1 MYLSEMKGNDKIIPV
16 CEMPGPQS
24 QPIPSLL
31 HMFQLALFTR
41 GHLDFPLQSLVN
53 LFCAARL
60 VILWNSA
67 FSASLKL

>member
-1 MYLSEMKGNDKIIPV
+1 MYLSEMKGNDKTISGY
-16 CEMPGPQS
+16 EMPAPQS
-24 QPIPSLL
+24 QLVPSLM

-41 GHLDFPLQSLVN
+41 GRPDFPVLSLVN

-67 FSASLKL
+67 FSVSLKL